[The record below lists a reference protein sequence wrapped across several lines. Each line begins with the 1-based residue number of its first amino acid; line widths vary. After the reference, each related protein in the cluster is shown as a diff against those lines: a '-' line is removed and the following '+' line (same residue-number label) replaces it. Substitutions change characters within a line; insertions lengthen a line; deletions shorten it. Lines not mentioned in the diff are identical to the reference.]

1 MIQSG
6 ILIPSCAL
14 AFSIVLVF
22 IYYSK
27 LHIKSYETKLYELLI
42 VSNFFGLILEI
53 LCCNVVFQYNNI
65 PIVSTFILKLYLVYL
80 VTFITIFTV
89 YVIYISF
96 NNIKNKNLL
105 ENKKVKTIFILFYI
119 ICVFLIVLLD
129 MNIYNDGNVGYT
141 YGPAC
146 NFVYI
151 ASGICIFVWL
161 VCLTINYKNIKTRK
175 YLPIYLFILIGS
187 VLSFVQ
193 LLKPSLFLI
202 TSMETLVTFLMYFT
216 IENPDIKVIEELN
229 KNRKLIEKTNEDKLN
244 LLFELSQ
251 DVKEPIKSIENEV
264 NEALDLNDIN
274 EIIERLK
281 KIKLNSKQLSLIS
294 NNILNVSS
302 MDLSNIKIENEVYK
316 PNSVFTEMKKRTEEK
331 LKDKDIEF
339 RYSYSSS
346 IPEKLYGDSV
356 KLKQI
361 LTSFLNNAVEVT
373 KKGFIEL
380 KVNSI
385 IKYDVCRLIIT
396 ITDSGIGMDI
406 DKVNEILSANT
417 YDEKDFEVLKN
428 LDVGTKMAHKIIKM
442 LNGTLIV
449 KSEVNKGSEFLIIID
464 QKIKKEQK
472 IEDKEDKY
480 LRKSKILVVNDKS
493 NELKRIENKLVNMG
507 YDVTTTLYGKDAV
520 EKIKN
525 KERYN
530 LIIIDDEMNLKSGY
544 DTLKELKKNKKFNIP
559 VIITLEENKK
569 FLKDKYLEDGF
580 NDYIMKDNLD
590 EELKKVVKYI

>member
-1 MIQSG
+1 MQS
-6 ILIPSCAL
+6 ILGFLLVNIY
-14 AFSIVLVF
+14 AFLIIVTIAIIF
-22 IYYSK
+22 Y
-27 LHIKSYETKLYELLI
+27 TKKRLRKTEDNLYELFLI
-42 VSNFFGLILEI
+42 DNIFMSISGIVLGLLVDPRFLSNI
-53 LCCNVVFQYNNI
+53 
-65 PIVSTFILKLYLVYL
+65 FIISLANKVYL
-80 VTFITIFTV
+80 VSLLLWIVILTYYILYVSLKKQDNIEKYQKIFLTITIV
-89 YVIYISF
+89 SICI
-96 NNIKNKNLL
+96 
-105 ENKKVKTIFILFYI
+105 ILFFPLDVTITESGSAVSTGIPILLAYSIFGIGFLMQI
-119 ICVFLIVLLD
+119 ICVLL
-129 MNIYNDGNVGYT
+129 
-141 YGPAC
+141 
-146 NFVYI
+146 
-151 ASGICIFVWL
+151 
-161 VCLTINYKNIKTRK
+161 NYKNIKNKK
-175 YLPIYLFILIGS
+175 YIPVYVLVFLGTIILSVQIINPNLNYLINPVLIFIAFIM
-187 VLSFVQ
+187 FH
-193 LLKPSLFLI
+193 
-202 TSMETLVTFLMYFT
+202 T
-216 IENPDIKVIEELN
+216 IENPDAKVIEELN
-229 KNRKLIEKTNEDKLN
+229 SNKKLIEKTNEDKLN

-251 DVKEPIKSIENEV
+251 DVKQPIQSIENEV
-264 NEALDLNDIN
+264 LELENVDSLELVGEKA
-274 EIIERLK
+274 K
-281 KIKLNSKQLSLIS
+281 KIKASSKQLSLIS
-294 NNILNVSS
+294 NNILNVSN

-316 PNSVFTEMKKRTEEK
+316 PDSVFTEMKKRTEEK

-339 RYSYSSS
+339 RYIYSSS

-380 KVNSI
+380 KINSI

-406 DKVNEILSANT
+406 DKVNEILSSNT

-464 QKIKKEQK
+464 QKIKEEQK

-480 LRKSKILVVNDKS
+480 LRKSKILVVNDKL
-493 NELKRIENKLVNMG
+493 NELKKIENKLVGMG

-525 KERYN
+525 KEGYN

-544 DTLKELKKNKKFNIP
+544 DTLKELKKNKKFNTP

-590 EELKKVVKYI
+590 EELKKVAKYI

>member
-1 MIQSG
+1 MQS
-6 ILIPSCAL
+6 ILGFLLVNIY
-14 AFSIVLVF
+14 AFLIIVTIAIIF
-22 IYYSK
+22 Y
-27 LHIKSYETKLYELLI
+27 TKKRLRKTEDNLYELFLI
-42 VSNFFGLILEI
+42 DNIFMSISGIVLGLLVDPRFLSNI
-53 LCCNVVFQYNNI
+53 
-65 PIVSTFILKLYLVYL
+65 FIISLANKVYL
-80 VTFITIFTV
+80 VSLLLWIVILTYYILYVSLKKQDNIEKYQKIFLTITIV
-89 YVIYISF
+89 SICI
-96 NNIKNKNLL
+96 
-105 ENKKVKTIFILFYI
+105 ILFFPLDVTITEAGSAVSTGIPILLAYSIFGIGFLMQI
-119 ICVFLIVLLD
+119 ICVLL
-129 MNIYNDGNVGYT
+129 
-141 YGPAC
+141 
-146 NFVYI
+146 
-151 ASGICIFVWL
+151 
-161 VCLTINYKNIKTRK
+161 NYKNIKNKK
-175 YLPIYLFILIGS
+175 YIPVYVLVFLGTIILSVQIINPNLNYLINPVLIFIAFIM
-187 VLSFVQ
+187 FH
-193 LLKPSLFLI
+193 
-202 TSMETLVTFLMYFT
+202 T
-216 IENPDIKVIEELN
+216 IENPDAKVIEELN
-229 KNRKLIEKTNEDKLN
+229 SNKKLIEKTNEDKLN

-251 DVKEPIKSIENEV
+251 DVKQPIQSIENEV
-264 NEALDLNDIN
+264 LELENVDSLELVGEKA
-274 EIIERLK
+274 K
-281 KIKLNSKQLSLIS
+281 KIKASSKQLSLIS
-294 NNILNVSS
+294 NNILNVSN

-316 PNSVFTEMKKRTEEK
+316 PDSVFTEMKKRTEEK

-339 RYSYSSS
+339 RYIYSSS

-380 KVNSI
+380 KINSI

-406 DKVNEILSANT
+406 DKVNEILSSNT

-464 QKIKKEQK
+464 QKIKEEQK

-480 LRKSKILVVNDKS
+480 LRKSKILVVNDKL
-493 NELKRIENKLVNMG
+493 NELKKIENKLVGMG

-525 KERYN
+525 KEGYN

-544 DTLKELKKNKKFNIP
+544 DTLKELKKNKKFNTP

-590 EELKKVVKYI
+590 EELKKVAKYI